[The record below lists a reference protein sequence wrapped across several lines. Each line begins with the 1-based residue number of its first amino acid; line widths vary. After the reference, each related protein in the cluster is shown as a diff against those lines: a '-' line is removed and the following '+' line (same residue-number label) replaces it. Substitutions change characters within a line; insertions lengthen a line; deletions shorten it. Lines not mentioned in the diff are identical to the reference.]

1 MDPGTIFSAGILTGL
16 MLGFASEIMVFAL
29 GALAGVLRGA
39 MLLVGMVTRACALL
53 EGIRDEVRKQNLRW
67 RG

>member
-1 MDPGTIFSAGILTGL
+1 MT
-16 MLGFASEIMVFAL
+16 MSEALLVFISLSMVFAL

-39 MLLVGMVTRACALL
+39 MLLVGMMTKACELL